1 MKIGIDARFL
11 THPQCGG
18 FKTYTEC
25 LVAALAVVDTNNEYV
40 LYLDRPAD
48 QDSALPVAGNFAFRV
63 APGSLPMVGMP
74 WREQLSLPRQIARD
88 QLDLFHSPSL
98 TAPLHVGCPLV
109 LTLHDML
116 WRVPETY
123 NGHSPQPLRRRLM
136 GLYYRYVP
144 QRAARKA
151 AIILTVSHAAKADV
165 VRMLGVAEEKV
176 AVTHEAARPIFQPLR
191 DPNKLEAGRRE
202 LGLPPEFI
210 LSMCAADPRKN
221 LSTLV
226 KAYAILPA
234 ALRRRFPLV
243 IMWGHDRLAEALSRQ
258 ISELGLNGDVLFR
271 RSGAKSEELA
281 LLYSCA
287 SLFVFPSLYEGFG
300 LPPLEAMACGT
311 PVIAANNSSVPEVVG
326 NAAILVEAKDAEAL
340 AASMAMVLSD
350 EALRTNLGA
359 KGPTRAAMFSWERCA
374 RETVNAYGVALSRPP
389 RRLCTEVASPR
400 LG

>member
-25 LVAALAVVDTNNEYV
+25 LVAALAAVDANNEYV

-48 QDSALPVAGNFAFRV
+48 QDTAVPATGNIAVRV
-63 APGSLPMVGMP
+63 VPGSLPMIGMP
-74 WREQLSLPRQIARD
+74 WREQFSLPRQIARD
-88 QLDLFHSPSL
+88 RLDLFHSPSL
-98 TAPLHVGCPLV
+98 TAPLHMGCPLV
-109 LTLHDML
+109 LTLHDMI

-136 GLYYRYVP
+136 DAYYRHVP

-165 VRMLGVAEEKV
+165 VKMLGVAEEKV
-176 AVTHEAARPIFQPLR
+176 AVTHEAARPIFQPLQ
-191 DPNKLEAGRRE
+191 DPKQLEARRRQ
-202 LGLPPEFI
+202 LRLPPEFI
-210 LSMCAADPRKN
+210 LALCAADPRKN
-221 LSTLV
+221 LRTLV
-226 KAYAILPA
+226 KAYSMLPA

-243 IMWGHDRLAEALSRQ
+243 IMYGHERLTEALSRQ
-258 ISELGLNGDVLFR
+258 IAELKINCDVLFR
-271 RSGAKSEELA
+271 RLGPKSEDLA

-311 PVIAANNSSVPEVVG
+311 PVIAANNSSIPEVVG
-326 NAAILVEAKDAEAL
+326 DAAVLVEAKDAEGLTAAMANVL
-340 AASMAMVLSD
+340 AD
-350 EALRTNLGA
+350 EALRSNLGV
-359 KGPTRAAMFSWERCA
+359 KGLTRAAMFSWERCA
-374 RETVNAYGVALSRPP
+374 RETVKAYGVALSGPHHRQ
-389 RRLCTEVASPR
+389 CTEVASES